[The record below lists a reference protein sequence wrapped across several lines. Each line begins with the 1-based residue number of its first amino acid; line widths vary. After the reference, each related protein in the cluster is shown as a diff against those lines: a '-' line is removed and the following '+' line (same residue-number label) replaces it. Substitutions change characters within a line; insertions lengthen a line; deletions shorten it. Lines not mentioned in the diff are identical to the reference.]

1 MKSFIN
7 GKLRHLDT
15 KDEPEII
22 IFLSQS
28 NNLQSIAESLNASS
42 RAFAEVKK
50 DLLKPYTDS
59 MVKSITLL
67 TKDDRRIIVTN
78 FDDNKGML
86 CDKQDIEPDTIMKR
100 THNLMKSFLNCTKKQ
115 ELADKVVAADTETL
129 KELDGQIDCE
139 EYFNVLDKNE
149 KIKLIRKTIKQEL
162 STRDE

>member
-7 GKLRHLDT
+7 GKLRHLDANV
-15 KDEPEII
+15 EPEII

-42 RAFAEVKK
+42 RSYAEVKK
-50 DLLKPYTDS
+50 DLLKPYTDC
-59 MVKSITLL
+59 MMQSITLL

-78 FDDNKGML
+78 FDDNKGMIR
-86 CDKQDIEPDTIMKR
+86 DKQDIDLGTIMKR
-100 THNLMKSFLNCTKKQ
+100 TRNLIKSFLDCTTEQ